1 MPSVSIPPGRF
12 KLPSAMNRTAANRLV
27 DYILSKLETEPVASR
42 ADLYEDLAEFLP
54 SEPMAC
60 QLREQ
65 AKTLRDVEKRSHA
78 LKLAMRFSN
87 PRRPVELP

>member
-1 MPSVSIPPGRF
+1 MSLSV
-12 KLPSAMNRTAANRLV
+12 MNRTAANRLV

-54 SEPMAC
+54 SEAMAC

-65 AKTLRDVEKRSHA
+65 ARQLRDVEKRSHA
-78 LKLAMRFSN
+78 IKLAMRFSA
-87 PRRPVELP
+87 PRRSAGLR